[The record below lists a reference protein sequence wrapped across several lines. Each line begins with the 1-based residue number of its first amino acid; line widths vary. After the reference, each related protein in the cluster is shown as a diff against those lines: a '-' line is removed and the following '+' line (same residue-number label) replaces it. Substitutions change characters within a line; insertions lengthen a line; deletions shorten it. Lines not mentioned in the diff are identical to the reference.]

1 MLHTYECLRCLRKSR
16 FSSWKVRDMQR
27 WCADMA
33 LPLTPPAEALL
44 EWRRASSSWVACVR
58 VRTIIGSVRVSGTQ
72 TPSTDS
78 EVRRPLGSQ
87 EENYSIK
94 FNLQFALWCWT
105 RYSNGIFYK
114 ERNMLAT
121 SLPSQFKSFVAE
133 FMDYCLG
140 FLQYFSSL
148 VVWLRTLLNDFLIF
162 GTIFFVLKSIYISS

>member
-1 MLHTYECLRCLRKSR
+1 
-16 FSSWKVRDMQR
+16 MQR

-44 EWRRASSSWVACVR
+44 EWSGEPPER

-87 EENYSIK
+87 EEELFNKIQSIICTLVLNK
-94 FNLQFALWCWT
+94 IFKWHLTLPPLHID
-105 RYSNGIFYK
+105 IFYK

-121 SLPSQFKSFVAE
+121 YLPSQFKNFVAE
-133 FMDYCLG
+133 FMDREYCLG
-140 FLQYFSSL
+140 FLQYYSSL
-148 VVWLRTLLNDFLIF
+148 VVWLRTILNDFLMFDINLF
-162 GTIFFVLKSIYISS
+162 CFKIN